1 MVTMPEEVRSY
12 IENNPRPDPELPV
25 IKTKSWFNELMDA
38 MNDTWNLKALDTHVT
53 PYLNG
58 LKPDIS
64 IFYVKGDAYTPM
76 FVRTVVELKPFG
88 GEGKSFGDANY
99 LTMLMYLYNTLKVD
113 GFY

>member
-1 MVTMPEEVRSY
+1 MVTVPEEVRSY

-25 IKTKSWFNELMDA
+25 TKTQSWFNELMDA
-38 MNDTWNLKALDTHVT
+38 MNDTWNLKALDTDVT

-64 IFYVKGDAYTPM
+64 IFDVKGDAYTPM

-88 GEGKSFGDANY
+88 GEGKSFGDENKGQLLDY
-99 LTMLMYLYNTLKVD
+99 VNVLIQHP
-113 GFY
+113 